1 MNQFK
6 EIEQLEQFLLNRE
19 WEIFIGGNGRKIT
32 PMHVVTYRNRYNNKY
47 DTDDTILICLFDNN
61 DLLLKADSFKIED
74 IDKIK
79 NTIVKYEEL
88 AYFGRGIG

>member
-1 MNQFK
+1 MNKFK

-19 WEIFIGGNGRKIT
+19 WEVFNNGNGRKIT

-47 DTDDTILICLFDNN
+47 DTNNTHDTILICLFDKK
-61 DLLLKADSFKIED
+61 DYLLKADSFKIED

-79 NTIVKYEEL
+79 HTIIKYEL
-88 AYFGRGIG
+88 LWKD